1 TLVLAE
7 SEPGLI
13 LDWELYQGVAPAE
26 WRQAQESIQR
36 QNQFD
41 ISEAIKA
48 LGSDRGFHAREGS
61 KQLREAGIC
70 DATCPRDPDVL
81 KERFRDPGFARL
93 QRRRASTEAR
103 IGILRERQGRRLRCR
118 GFAHRCLAVAWSV
131 IGHNLWMIARMLA
144 DQRAARRARDAA

>member
-1 TLVLAE
+1 MSVHETDIHVLAGGKAGREVVPRSAATTCEPQAKPFGNTLLLAE

-48 LGSDRGFHAREGS
+48 LGSDRG
-61 KQLREAGIC
+61 
-70 DATCPRDPDVL
+70 
-81 KERFRDPGFARL
+81 
-93 QRRRASTEAR
+93 
-103 IGILRERQGRRLRCR
+103 
-118 GFAHRCLAVAWSV
+118 
-131 IGHNLWMIARMLA
+131 
-144 DQRAARRARDAA
+144 